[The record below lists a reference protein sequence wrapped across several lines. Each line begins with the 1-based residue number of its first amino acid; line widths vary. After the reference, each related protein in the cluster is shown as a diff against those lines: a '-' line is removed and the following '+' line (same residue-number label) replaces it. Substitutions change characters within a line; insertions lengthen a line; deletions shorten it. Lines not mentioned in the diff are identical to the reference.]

1 MKRTAGYILG
11 FVLMGVFLFILIFSG
26 IKDLTA
32 KQVSVDTASEG
43 QLVEYGDIVYAHEV
57 CTVQNKLWGLI
68 PLFDDHYYLMM
79 DGTGVMRFV
88 VKAGDEWYNENFTSE
103 GLAKTAVSVKG
114 LLKEAV
120 DENLEL
126 SKVNSQLG
134 DLGSVDTRLYADSCY
149 VLAAWLSI
157 GAGLLFITAIG
168 TIVLQIILTAK
179 GVIQRS
185 GAASKILIAAALIQA
200 VGFIVL
206 MILVNP

>member
-1 MKRTAGYILG
+1 MKRTVGYVLG
-11 FVLMGVFLFILIFSG
+11 FVLMGVFLFILFFSG

-32 KQVSVDTASEG
+32 KHVSADTASEG

-57 CTVQNKLWGLI
+57 YTVQNKLWGLI

-103 GLAKTAVSVKG
+103 GLAKTAVSIKG
-114 LLKEAV
+114 LLKDAA
-120 DENLEL
+120 DENLQL
-126 SKVNSQLG
+126 GKVNSQLG

-149 VLAAWLSI
+149 VLSAWLSI

-168 TIVLQIILTAK
+168 TIALQIILTAK
-179 GVIQRS
+179 GVIERS
-185 GAASKILIAAALIQA
+185 GAAAKILIAASLIQA
-200 VGFIVL
+200 LGFIVL